1 MTVFSGLWRILR
13 SGDAGLRT
21 RIFTIYA
28 ILIGLNVVA
37 WALAALAS
45 VQLNDSKFIALGF
58 LAYGLGLRHAVDAD
72 HISAIDNVTRKLM
85 QDGKR
90 PVAVGTF
97 FSHGHSTVVVLLS
110 VLLAA
115 ASLFVQRELP
125 TFQAIGLS
133 GSSLLETATTSG

>member
-1 MTVFSGLWRILR
+1 MFSGLWRVLR
-13 SGDAGLRT
+13 SGDSGLRT
-21 RIFTIYA
+21 RILAIYA
-28 ILIGLNVVA
+28 VLIGVNVLA
-37 WALAALAS
+37 WVLAVLAS
-45 VQLNDSKFIALGF
+45 ARLHDPKFIALGF

-97 FSHGHSTVVVLLS
+97 FSLGHSTVVILLS

-115 ASLFVQRELP
+115 ASLFVQRNCQP
-125 TFQAIGLS
+125 FRLS
-133 GSSLLETATTSG
+133 AA